1 MPPHA
6 RIVHGEGVFPAGR
19 LFRLL
24 GSALALA
31 ATPTTATIAATVTST
46 TTASSTRG
54 RGLFCLGAGG
64 AGFAPCIHGR
74 GCSGRSSK
82 SGHNRRLHTRLHR
95 LQARRL
101 VQIVKVFTVTG
112 WQPLGPAREHG
123 QPLHSLGSGFGLFA
137 AWVTACACLRGAVI
151 VPTHGQQ
158 GGRQQRPHGL
168 GHVQQVAR
176 VKGHHHGPARG
187 LVQAGRCGVAL
198 SHQHNGS
205 AGQMAQHMPQAGL
218 APAL

>member
-1 MPPHA
+1 MLGDAQRVGKRQQVAPSSAILVARHRINIQRAAQPQRARGVALFIAAMPPHA

-137 AWVTACACLRGAVI
+137 AGVAACAGLRGAVI

-158 GGRQQRPHGL
+158 GSRQQ
-168 GHVQQVAR
+168 
-176 VKGHHHGPARG
+176 
-187 LVQAGRCGVAL
+187 
-198 SHQHNGS
+198 
-205 AGQMAQHMPQAGL
+205 
-218 APAL
+218 